1 MSNFLLHIGYVSKVS
16 RYDRLN
22 LTPCNIEITGKYN
35 MIGSSEFMDKTFQA
49 AQLTHEIFDHRSL
62 LQNIFL
68 ISAKLNNLS
77 CVSCAA

>member
-35 MIGSSEFMDKTFQA
+35 MIGSSEFMAKTFQA
-49 AQLTHEIFDHRSL
+49 AELTHERFLTIDHFCKIF
-62 LQNIFL
+62 F
-68 ISAKLNNLS
+68 
-77 CVSCAA
+77 